1 MERYHYIDK
10 QTFSNI
16 HFKLNLPVFTMYDNR
31 VEFETKFIPKIGG
44 DAKYSIL
51 LECVLIDAF
60 NQTHSSG
67 IRDIR
72 LESGKMQKISIDIP
86 YAKKLLLSKS
96 TVRFIFVS
104 SNGEKEIISYYV
116 AQTKTVS
123 FLQVERIGLSEEEI
137 EYYFKQSVKVSD
149 KIEEHQ
155 DVLEM
160 SELSNKQLPN
170 QLIEYVNALHKE
182 VYFLKRKGGRQY
194 KVVNGEKLKN
204 AKEGY
209 YYIFELEDELFL
221 SDDAP
226 ISIMVNTEKEA
237 SGSVLLC
244 EDFQILFV
252 VDKDLGDKVHS
263 AFIRVEPW
271 KLLVAQ
277 IERIAKI
284 NSREHAIATKLIE
297 EGPAIATKQSIE
309 SIDKGQSIAK
319 EHVRR
324 DDITI
329 IWGPPGTGKTHTM
342 AEIALDYIQQN
353 KKVLIVSH
361 SNVSVDGVI
370 NKVVSML
377 IDQKKR
383 QMLVNGDIMRYGYV
397 RDPELSINEYATSFN
412 FALAHCKDL
421 QRQLDLLM
429 EEKEEYKAGKYKEK
443 SKIVDIEKQIKT
455 IRNKIHVE
463 EKRYVAGAKLVG
475 TTISKVTVDSVFE
488 DRQYDVVMFDEVSM
502 AYVTQIICAAT
513 MARNKF
519 ICVGDFKQLPP
530 ISQDTEAKAVLNTDI
545 FGYLG
550 IIDSVG
556 DMFYHPWLVMLNE
569 QRRMHPDIANFV
581 NKRIYK
587 SLLKNHPDTYTQ
599 RDDIVKV
606 EPLKNHAMNMI
617 DLHGTYCAAAKNSN
631 NSRYNI
637 LSAIVSFATVLTA
650 EKYLPCNKKT
660 GKKSSGII
668 TPYAAQSKLI
678 RAMVKDEKSKSI
690 TDMVCATV
698 HQFQGSEADLIV
710 FDAVESYPTA
720 MAGFLM
726 SKEMRTVQ
734 RLINVA
740 VTRARGKFITVANGK
755 FWMNVF
761 EQKKHHTYYQLISD
775 LQERHHT
782 ISVKEKR
789 LQEYIRNLDTGK
801 NIELYLEQKE
811 CIEQFVKDINTAK
824 QRIIVAIPDGRL
836 DDEAG
841 VIWKAL
847 QNAFRRGVDIF
858 IKSGD
863 CELLPKEWKE
873 HCIKSDNVVFPIV
886 CVDKKILWYGIP
898 IGKGG
903 FRVKDRFYL
912 TICPVIARMKGENTV
927 DMLVSLSELELVQ
940 EGNKKMPLEIK
951 QIVEKKVTANRAKP
965 ELAAFLSQKQF
976 CPECKSHLIMAKGK
990 NGKFYLKCS
999 KSGCKHSEFITVDMI
1014 NHYINIHD
1022 VTCPI
1027 DHGELQGRLGQYG
1040 LYIHCECGH
1049 NLKLDQI

>member
-1 MERYHYIDK
+1 MEKYHYTDK
-10 QTFSNI
+10 QTFSKI

-31 VEFETKFIPKIGG
+31 VEFETKYLPKSSDDIIR
-44 DAKYSIL
+44 SVL
-51 LECVLIDAF
+51 VECVLVDAF

-67 IRDIR
+67 PQCIRI
-72 LESGKMQKISIDIP
+72 ESGKMQKVSIDIP
-86 YAKKLLLSKS
+86 FEKKMLLSKS
-96 TVRFIFVS
+96 KVQFVFVS
-104 SNGEKEIISYYV
+104 SNGEKEIVTYHI
-116 AQTKTVS
+116 APTKTVS
-123 FLQVERIGLSEEEI
+123 FVQVERIRLSDEEKEK
-137 EYYFKQSVKVSD
+137 YFKQAEELPVKTED
-149 KIEEHQ
+149 TA
-155 DVLEM
+155 DVFEIT
-160 SELSNKQLPN
+160 ETVAEQLPH
-170 QLIEYVNALHKE
+170 QLIEYVSALHKE
-182 VYFLKRKGGRQY
+182 VFFLKKKGGRQY
-194 KVVNGEKLKN
+194 KVANGEKLKT

-221 SDDAP
+221 ADDAP
-226 ISIMVNTEKEA
+226 ISVMVNAEKEA

-252 VDKDLGDKVHS
+252 VDKDLGDKVRS

-277 IERIAKI
+277 AERIAKI

-297 EGPAIATKQSIE
+297 EGPALATKQSIE

-319 EHVRR
+319 EHVKR
-324 DDITI
+324 DDITV
-329 IWGPPGTGKTHTM
+329 IWGPPGTGKTYTM
-342 AEIALDYIQQN
+342 AEIALDYIQQD

-370 NKVVSML
+370 NQVVRML
-377 IDQKKR
+377 PDRKKE
-383 QMLVNGDIMRYGYV
+383 QILTTGAIMRYGYV

-412 FALAHCKDL
+412 YALLHCREL
-421 QRQLDLLM
+421 QRKLDLLM

-443 SKIVDIEKQIKT
+443 SRIVDIEKQIKD
-455 IRNKIHVE
+455 IRNKIHAE

-488 DRQYDVVMFDEVSM
+488 ERQYDVVMFDEVSM
-502 AYVTQIICAAT
+502 AYVTQIVCAAT
-513 MARNKF
+513 MAKNKF

-530 ISQDTEAKAVLNTDI
+530 ISQDSTAKKVLNTNI

-550 IIDSVG
+550 IIDSLG
-556 DMFYHPWLVMLNE
+556 NMFNHPWLVMLNE

-581 NKRIYK
+581 NRRIYK
-587 SLLKNHPDTYTQ
+587 NLLKNHPNTYTE
-599 RDDIVKV
+599 REEIVKV

-637 LSAIVSFATVLTA
+637 LSAIISFATTLTA
-650 EKYLPCNKKT
+650 EKNLPCNKKT
-660 GKKSSGII
+660 GKKSAGII

-678 RAMVKDEKSKSI
+678 RAMINDEKSKQN

-698 HQFQGSEADLIV
+698 HQFQGSESDFIV

-740 VTRARGKFITVANGK
+740 VTRARGKFVTVANGK
-755 FWMNVF
+755 FWINVF

-775 LQERHHT
+775 LQEKHNT
-782 ISVKEKR
+782 ISIKDKR
-789 LQEYIRNLDTGK
+789 LQEYIRSLDTGK
-801 NIELYLEQKE
+801 NIELYSEPKD
-811 CIEQFVKDINTAK
+811 CMEQFIKDLSVAK
-824 QRIIVAIPDGRL
+824 QRIIVTIPDGKL
-836 DDEAG
+836 DESSGA
-841 VIWKAL
+841 ILKELQKA
-847 QNAFRRGVDIF
+847 FKRGIDVF
-858 IKSGD
+858 VKSKD
-863 CELLPKEWKE
+863 CESLPEEWETICTKSANAIFPMI
-873 HCIKSDNVVFPIV
+873 CIDN
-886 CVDKKILWYGIP
+886 KIIWYGLP
-898 IGKGG
+898 LGKGG
-903 FRVKDRFYL
+903 FKVGTRAFL
-912 TICPVIARMKGENTV
+912 TVCPVIARMKGENTV
-927 DMLVSLSELELVQ
+927 DLLISLSELEMVE

-951 QIVEKKVTANRAKP
+951 QIVEEKITHRTSKP
-965 ELAAFLSQKQF
+965 GLSVFLSQKQF
-976 CPECKSHLIMAKGK
+976 CPECKNHLMMAKGK
-990 NGKFYLKCS
+990 SGKFYLKCS

-1022 VTCPI
+1022 VTCPM

-1040 LYIHCECGH
+1040 LYIHCDCGH